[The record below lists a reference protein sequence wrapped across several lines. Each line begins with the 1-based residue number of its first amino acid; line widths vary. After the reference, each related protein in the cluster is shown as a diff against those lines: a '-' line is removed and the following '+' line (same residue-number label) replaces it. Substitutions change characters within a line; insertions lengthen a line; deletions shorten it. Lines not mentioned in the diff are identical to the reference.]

1 MFNTTFTYTAPVAG
15 DDFSSDDIAI
25 ILDPDY
31 LG

>member
-1 MFNTTFTYTAPVAG
+1 MFNFTYNAPVVG
-15 DDFSSDDIAI
+15 DDFSSDDLAI